1 MNLLKKQPSVV
12 LLLTIPLLFS
22 CQILSRLQ
30 STPTD
35 SSQTSQGSGLV
46 LEEREKAPTAE
57 PEPEIEPEPQ
67 PTATP
72 VPIQTAAGEAP
83 PPLPSGNDGENGESE
98 SAENQ
103 DSSTSGPITFS
114 SPAGYELTHF
124 ADWFVT
130 DTFGQTVITNRE
142 STLEVGGNLID
153 QPIIFVASG
162 NADGISAPGLL
173 TSVQRGLL
181 LEGQLANVSPV
192 VPLNRPSASGVRTVQ
207 RLILPEGRM
216 DVTTEVLINGDL
228 YTVAI
233 GLLPEGAS
241 QNEQDS
247 LRLIM
252 ESITLTTN
260 TFDLTAAD
268 YGLTAEG
275 ITDLNLAL
283 AESRPLPTEPQPLAF
298 GINQIDLE
306 PGNAAYLSFNLAE
319 QTDISLIVSPTGPGL
334 DLTIDLLNGA
344 GESILLGDAYTDSVG
359 AGLAERLEDIQLEA
373 GTYSLLVRGYGLTGG
388 PITIELR

>member
-1 MNLLKKQPSVV
+1 MNLPKKQPSVV
-12 LLLTIPLLFS
+12 LLFTIPLLFS
-22 CQILSRLQ
+22 CQILSRFQ
-30 STPTD
+30 STPAD
-35 SSQTSQGSGLV
+35 SSQTNQGSGLV
-46 LEEREKAPTAE
+46 LEEREKVPTAE
-57 PEPEIEPEPQ
+57 PEPETDPEPQ

-83 PPLPSGNDGENGESE
+83 PPLPSGNDGENGDSE
-98 SAENQ
+98 STEDQ
-103 DSSTSGPITFS
+103 DSLASGPITFI

-124 ADWFVT
+124 ADWFVV

-142 STLEVGGNLID
+142 SALEVGGNLID
-153 QPIIFVASG
+153 QPIIFIASG
-162 NADGISAPGLL
+162 DTDGVSAPGLL
-173 TSVQRGLL
+173 NTVQRELL

-216 DVTTEVLINGDL
+216 DVTTEVLVSGDL

-241 QNEQDS
+241 QNERDS

-252 ESITLTTN
+252 ESVTLTKN

-275 ITDLNLAL
+275 LTDLNLAL
-283 AESRPLPTEPQPLAF
+283 AESRPLPAEPQPISF
-298 GINQIDLE
+298 GVNQIDLE
-306 PGNAAYLSFNLAE
+306 PGNAAYLSFNLVE
-319 QTDISLIVSPTGPGL
+319 QTDISLIVSPTAAGL

-344 GESILLGDAYTDSVG
+344 GESILLGDAFADSVG

-388 PITIELR
+388 PITVELR